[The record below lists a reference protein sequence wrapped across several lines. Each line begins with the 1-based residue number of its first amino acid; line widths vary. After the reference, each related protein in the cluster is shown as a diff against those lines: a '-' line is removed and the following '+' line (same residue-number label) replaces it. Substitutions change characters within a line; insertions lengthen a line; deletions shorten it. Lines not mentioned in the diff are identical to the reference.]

1 MSFTATTSFDDLVA
15 PPEADREEETWV
27 SRSTLLLYLG
37 TAFFLG
43 VLNQFSIR
51 MVGLMPVD
59 EILLCGIVGHAVLW
73 LIIARRLPA
82 AVPAPRILALLL
94 ICQVVAFAGYMVSDL
109 WRESLPGDMVR
120 GWSRMLFL
128 AIDIGG
134 FGLLFGASN
143 RAFVAMQVGLIFSF
157 GASLVSGPL
166 FGDYWKFAFAFP
178 VTLAVLLG
186 VSRWLGDWAAIGACI
201 TLGVLHNWM
210 DFRSLGGVC
219 VLLGGLLGLR
229 QLALVARKLTLI
241 GMLLLALGISPW
253 VGRWMFSDTGTRA
266 TRSNVERSAM
276 LQAAWE
282 GFVKSPILGNGS
294 WFSNSNVM
302 DEFLTIRTQNAR
314 LAGVG
319 GFADDDADG
328 MAIHSQILVALAEG
342 GIFGATFFFAYG
354 LLLLWGIWFCLTDAP
369 WDWTLPIRLFV
380 LLVAF
385 WNLLMSPFSGTHRVE
400 IAMAVGLLLMLWRQR
415 AQLRNFDPPR
425 IALDQCPA

>member
-143 RAFVAMQVGLIFSF
+143 RAFVAMQVGL
-157 GASLVSGPL
+157 
-166 FGDYWKFAFAFP
+166 KFAFAFP